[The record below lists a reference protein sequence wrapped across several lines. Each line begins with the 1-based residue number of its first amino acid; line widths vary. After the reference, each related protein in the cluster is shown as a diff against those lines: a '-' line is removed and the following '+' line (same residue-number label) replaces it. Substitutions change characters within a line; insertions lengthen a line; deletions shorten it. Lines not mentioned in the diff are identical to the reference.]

1 MPGASRAPTASY
13 AKVESIRV
21 SHRRHAGSDP
31 AFPARWCYGLFRAL
45 PGDRPFVTVAS
56 AIAEAIVAGL
66 TPASGRQDHTTSPSE
81 NSRARLP
88 RETSAIASR
97 AQRP

>member
-1 MPGASRAPTASY
+1 VPDAIRHSLHDGVTAYFVLSP
-13 AKVESIRV
+13 VTGFV
-21 SHRRHAGSDP
+21 
-31 AFPARWCYGLFRAL
+31 
-45 PGDRPFVTVAS
+45 VTVTR
-56 AIAEAIVAGL
+56 AIAEAIAADL

>member
-21 SHRRHAGSDP
+21 SHRRHTGSDP
-31 AFPARWCYGLFRAL
+31 AFPARRCCGLFRAL
-45 PGDRPFVTVAS
+45 PGDRPFCHRRQRDCRSNRRRFDAS
-56 AIAEAIVAGL
+56 IGAPGPHDFAV
-66 TPASGRQDHTTSPSE
+66 RDQ
-81 NSRARLP
+81 RARLP